1 MCFWNSLKALQHS
14 SLADGKSCVGF
25 INRVLH
31 ARLGT
36 MARREETVDEE
47 LLAAMEASET
57 ATSFR
62 VKMPDSRIG
71 EMFAI
76 ADQILGGRRLNVI
89 CSDGTNRL
97 GRIPGR
103 MRRREWVR
111 ENDLIVILP
120 WDFQDSRCDVRH
132 RYTKTQALYLS
143 RKNLIPEI
151 VDIFGA
157 GPSMA
162 EIESEEGDDLW
173 SDEEVVEIAEE
184 EPDMTTTEI
193 RDKEVDALFGEPEP
207 AAVSKDEED
216 AVDEDLFD

>member
-1 MCFWNSLKALQHS
+1 M
-14 SLADGKSCVGF
+14 
-25 INRVLH
+25 NRVLH

-62 VKMPDSRIG
+62 VKMPDAKIG

-89 CSDGTNRL
+89 CSDGKTRL
-97 GRIPGR
+97 GRIPGK

-157 GPSMA
+157 GPSMT

-173 SDEEVVEIAEE
+173 SEAEVIEDIEGE
-184 EPDMTTTEI
+184 TEPDMTTTEV
-193 RDKEVDALFGEPEP
+193 RDREVDALFGEPET
-207 AAVSKDEED
+207 AVVSEDEED
-216 AVDEDLFD
+216 DVDEDLFD